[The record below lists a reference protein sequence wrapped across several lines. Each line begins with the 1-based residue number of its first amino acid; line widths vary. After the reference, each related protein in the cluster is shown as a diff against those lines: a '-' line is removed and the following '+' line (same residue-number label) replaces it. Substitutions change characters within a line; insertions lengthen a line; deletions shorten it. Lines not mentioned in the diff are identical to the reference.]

1 MNFSMSRP
9 AIFLDRDGTINK
21 DCPYCAKKE
30 DINLYGDIFEPLKF
44 LSKYF
49 YIIITTNQSGINRG
63 YFSESSLKEM
73 NEFIKDEISKKGG
86 RIDGIYYCP
95 HRPEENCNC
104 RKPKTGLVMMAMQD
118 FDIDLRNSIVIGND
132 EKDVGLAKNLGIK
145 SICVRNDN
153 GIHGDFDAKNFEE
166 VVEIIKKLY
175 NLQ

>member
-1 MNFSMSRP
+1 MSRP

-30 DINLYGDIFEPLKF
+30 DINLYEDIFEPLKF

>member
-1 MNFSMSRP
+1 MSRP

-30 DINLYGDIFEPLKF
+30 DINLYEDIFEPLEF

>member
-1 MNFSMSRP
+1 MSRP

-30 DINLYGDIFEPLKF
+30 DINLYEDIFEPLKF

-166 VVEIIKKLY
+166 VVEIIIKLY

>member
-1 MNFSMSRP
+1 M
-9 AIFLDRDGTINK
+9 DRCKVT
-21 DCPYCAKKE
+21 
-30 DINLYGDIFEPLKF
+30 
-44 LSKYF
+44 
-49 YIIITTNQSGINRG
+49 IITTNQSGINRG

-104 RKPKTGLVMMAMQD
+104 RKPKTGLVMMAMHD

>member
-1 MNFSMSRP
+1 MSRP

-30 DINLYGDIFEPLKF
+30 DINLYEDIFEPLKF

-166 VVEIIKKLY
+166 VMEIIIKLY

>member
-1 MNFSMSRP
+1 MSRP

-30 DINLYGDIFEPLKF
+30 DINLYEDIFEPLKF

-153 GIHGDFDAKNFEE
+153 NIHGDFDAKNFEE

>member
-30 DINLYGDIFEPLKF
+30 DINLYEDIFEPLKF

>member
-1 MNFSMSRP
+1 MSRP

-30 DINLYGDIFEPLKF
+30 DINLYEDIFEPLKF

-63 YFSESSLKEM
+63 YFSESSLMEM

-104 RKPKTGLVMMAMQD
+104 RKPKTGLVMMATQD
-118 FDIDLRNSIVIGND
+118 FDIDLRNSVVVGND
-132 EKDVGLAKNLGIK
+132 EKDVDLAKNLGIK